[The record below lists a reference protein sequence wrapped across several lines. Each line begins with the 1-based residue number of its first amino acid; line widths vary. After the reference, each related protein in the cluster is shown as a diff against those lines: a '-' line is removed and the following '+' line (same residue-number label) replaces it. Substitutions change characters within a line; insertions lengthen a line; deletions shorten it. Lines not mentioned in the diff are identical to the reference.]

1 MGGGGGNRRVI
12 ASWPLFPQE
21 LVECGFSWQN
31 SDAELKKMGEYRGMK
46 VYTNPNSGEH
56 RLVDNIRDLLGSLSI
71 FNH

>member
-1 MGGGGGNRRVI
+1 M
-12 ASWPLFPQE
+12 
-21 LVECGFSWQN
+21 ECGFSWQN